1 MAERRTLKISA
12 VRKEG
17 DRAKTL
23 YFETDLPVKPGQFF
37 MVADYEGGEK
47 PISVS
52 EFEGGRIG
60 ITVKE
65 AGPFTRRLAGKE
77 PGDLISLR
85 GAYGSSFFISPG
97 KVLLVG
103 GGCGTAPL
111 HFLARTLVEAGAEV
125 TVVNGAKSRGDLI
138 FGDRFAEL
146 PVEYFGVSE
155 DEGEGLTAVE
165 TAKRLLDGPDRG
177 LHYDRVYAAGP
188 ERMLVNLRPLLGSL
202 PYQFLM
208 ERYMKCGVGMCGS
221 CVCDP
226 LGIRMCVEG
235 PVLGRELV
243 ERLDDFGV
251 YKRDA
256 AGNKIK
262 I

>member
-1 MAERRTLKISA
+1 MAERITLKISE

-17 DRAKTL
+17 ERAKTL
-23 YFETDLPVKPGQFF
+23 FFEADLPVKPGQFF

-52 EFEGGRIG
+52 EYGDGCIG

-97 KVLLVG
+97 RALLVG
-103 GGCGTAPL
+103 GGCGIAPL
-111 HFLARTLVEAGAEV
+111 HFLARVLVKAGAEV
-125 TVVNGAKSRGDLI
+125 TVVNGSKSRGDLI

-146 PVEYFGVSE
+146 PVEYHGTSE
-155 DEGEGLTAVE
+155 DAGEGLTAVE
-165 TAKRLLDGPDRG
+165 TARELLDSQGGGPD
-177 LHYDRVYAAGP
+177 YDRVYAAGP
-188 ERMLVNLRPLLGSL
+188 ERMLVNLRPLLGEI

-235 PVLGRELV
+235 PVLAKELV
-243 ERLDDFGV
+243 ERLEDFGV
-251 YKRDA
+251 YRRDA
-256 AGNKIK
+256 AGSKVKI
-262 I
+262 